1 MALAR
6 VLIAAG
12 IVDQPVTVTHRGV
25 RGEIRYRSLYRLAG
39 RTFTESAGTPVCETR
54 YTDPSERF
62 APSRGEVETCVTAA
76 SGVGLPAAADIAPES
91 GAKTAVPQLEAA
103 TIPRV
108 CEREGCGK
116 TFLPRRS
123 WSTFCSGRCRVA
135 AHRHREAGRRL
146 AAQRAANSS
155 APKSDLTRGAGT
167 PLPVPFPPR
176 TEPVRGRSDNTVAML
191 PATKPLF
198 LYPSRRNENAEPHS
212 LCRFPWGQVSL
223 PCTVPCAVAAPS
235 P

>member
-76 SGVGLPAAADIAPES
+76 SGAGLPTSADIAPEM
-91 GAKTAVPQLEAA
+91 AKTAVPQLEAA
-103 TIPRV
+103 TIPRA
-108 CEREGCGK
+108 CAREGCGE

-135 AHRHREAGRRL
+135 AHRRKP
-146 AAQRAANSS
+146 AQRAANSS
-155 APKSDLTRGAGT
+155 APKSDLTPSAGT
-167 PLPVPFPPR
+167 PLPVPFLPR
-176 TEPVRGRSDNTVAML
+176 TEP
-191 PATKPLF
+191 
-198 LYPSRRNENAEPHS
+198 
-212 LCRFPWGQVSL
+212 
-223 PCTVPCAVAAPS
+223 S